1 VIIWAVVPVK
11 PLRRAK
17 SRLKEVLSV
26 DQRAQLSRAMLIH
39 TLDVLSKVRGIER
52 TMVISRDSQALAV
65 ARDHGAN
72 TVTEHGSPEL
82 NKALV
87 RATLVAKGYGVSSL
101 LVLPAD
107 LPLLDVQDLEAFISC
122 ATSPPVV
129 VIAPDRKRQGTNGL
143 LCSPPDILDYDF
155 GPQSFERHIER
166 ARRAGARVEIC
177 ELPRFGLD
185 LDEPEDL
192 ALLSGQGVEGLPV
205 AQPRE

>member
-1 VIIWAVVPVK
+1 MTLWAVVPVK

-17 SRLKEVLSV
+17 SRLGEVLSA
-26 DQRAQLSRAMLIH
+26 DERAELSQQLLAH
-39 TLDVLSKVRGIER
+39 TLDVLSEVEGIER
-52 TMVISRDSQALAV
+52 TMVISRDSRALAL

-107 LPLLDVQDLEAFISC
+107 LPLLSAEDLESFLAL
-122 ATSPPVV
+122 AKSPPVV
-129 VIAPDRKRQGTNGL
+129 VIAPDRKREGTNGL
-143 LCSPPDILDYDF
+143 LSSPPDLMEYDF
-155 GPQSFERHIER
+155 GPDSFERHIAN
-166 ARRAGARVEIC
+166 AREAGARVEIC
-177 ELPRFGLD
+177 ELPAFGLD

-192 ALLSGQGVEGLPV
+192 AMLQEGSGEPSSLVETK
-205 AQPRE
+205 E